1 MFDGE
6 INLTGTIDGE
16 LHTIPFVDV
25 KVSMPI
31 ARLRKTV
38 KQGNDLIITEDG
50 GIIRNRRTKKVI
62 RLHERQGLHFFKMKL
77 LPPQEQVQKTDQARA
92 SSFGRQA

>member
-6 INLTGTIDGE
+6 IDLTGTIDGE
-16 LHTIPFVDV
+16 LRTIPFVDM

-31 ARLRKTV
+31 ASMRRTV
-38 KQGNDLIITEDG
+38 KQGNDLIMTEDG

-62 RLHERQGLHFFKMKL
+62 RLHERQGLYFFKMKL
-77 LPPQEQVQKTDQARA
+77 FRPRSKYRNLT
-92 SSFGRQA
+92 